1 MTGASETAATGS
13 RTRQRTRHRA
23 REAAV
28 QMLYQWEVGQADI
41 EEVLRSFWAA
51 NLPGAEGASEAT
63 RAFAEQ
69 LVRTT
74 VGNLDKI
81 DPLITETA
89 EHWRL
94 SRMAALDR
102 LILRLAIAEF
112 FDGVTPRNVIINEAL
127 ELAKTFS
134 GDDSAK
140 FVNGILDAVKKKL
153 A

>member
-1 MTGASETAATGS
+1 MTADMTATGP
-13 RTRQRTRHRA
+13 RQRTRHRA
-23 REAAV
+23 RESAI
-28 QMLYQWEVGQADI
+28 QMLYQWEVGQTSI
-41 EEVLRSFWAA
+41 EEVLRTFWSA
-51 NLPGAEGASEAT
+51 NLPGAEGASDAT
-63 RAFAEQ
+63 RAFAEE

-74 VGNLDKI
+74 VDNLNKI
-81 DPLITETA
+81 DPLIAETA

-112 FDGVTPRNVIINEAL
+112 LHGDTPKNVVINEAL

-134 GDDSAK
+134 GDESAK

-153 A
+153 G

>member
-1 MTGASETAATGS
+1 
-13 RTRQRTRHRA
+13 
-23 REAAV
+23 
-28 QMLYQWEVGQADI
+28 MLYQWEVGQQDV
-41 EEVLRSFWAA
+41 EDVLRTYWAA
-51 NLPGAEGASEAT
+51 NMPGAEGAPENV

-69 LVRTT
+69 LVRST
-74 VGNLDKI
+74 VANVAKI

-102 LILRLAIAEF
+102 LILRMAIGEF
-112 FDGVTPRNVIINEAL
+112 LEGATPRNVVINEAL

-134 GDDSAK
+134 GDESAK

-153 A
+153 G